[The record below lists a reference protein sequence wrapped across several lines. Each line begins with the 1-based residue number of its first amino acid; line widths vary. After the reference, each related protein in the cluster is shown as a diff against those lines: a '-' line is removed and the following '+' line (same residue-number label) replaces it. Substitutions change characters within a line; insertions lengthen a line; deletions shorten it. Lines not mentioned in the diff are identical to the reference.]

1 VYDTVAFTLTLHH
14 MNDFLSFLLVKPL
27 WGQKIANV
35 RFRGF
40 DRAVSNPANNGM
52 SKMSFSKCGH
62 TSISY

>member
-1 VYDTVAFTLTLHH
+1 